1 MSYTAMEH
9 MGVVLQFVIHHQV
22 SYCPICIPLCTIPLF
37 QVVHGEFT
45 SFTGVPNSGKSEWIV
60 VLLCN
65 IRTQCWWKF
74 VLCPMENIKKSWSSP
89 KLFIKNRILPSTN
102 IIYISP

>member
-60 VLLCN
+60 VQYKNTMLVE
-65 IRTQCWWKF
+65 I
-74 VLCPMENIKKSWSSP
+74 CPVPNGK
-89 KLFIKNRILPSTN
+89 
-102 IIYISP
+102 Y

>member
-22 SYCPICIPLCTIPLF
+22 SHCPICIPLCTIPLSRLCMGSSHHL
-37 QVVHGEFT
+37 QEYQILARA
-45 SFTGVPNSGKSEWIV
+45 SG
-60 VLLCN
+60 LLCN